1 MAKKTFLKEAQQTI
15 SKPEADE
22 GLDDRRPSPVGRLE
36 RQGRRLKGAR
46 ELPLEKIKPDP
57 NQPRTRFDPA
67 ALEELAQSIRKHGVR
82 QPIEVEYIEAEDYF
96 RIVSGERR
104 YRASQIAGQDHIPC
118 IVRDV
123 ADRDR
128 LAIQLMENL
137 QREDLSPI
145 DKARGLLE
153 YKQTLGPE
161 TQWKAVEELTGIS
174 ERRRQQFLA
183 LLDLPEDIQ
192 QEIVALGS
200 DRSTRNAITE
210 KHARALL
217 KLKKHPKQQR
227 ELFKRLRAGDE
238 SLSGSDAM
246 KLAKQMLD
254 PLESKPEK
262 ISFTYHSLPELIE
275 QLKAKLAELEAMKK
289 NS

>member
-46 ELPLEKIKPDP
+46 ELPLDKIQPDP

-82 QPIEVEYIEAEDYF
+82 QPIEVEYIESEDYF

-104 YRASQIAGQDHIPC
+104 YRASQLAGQDHIPC
-118 IVRDV
+118 IVREV

-153 YKQTLGPE
+153 YKQSLGPGA
-161 TQWKAVEELTGIS
+161 QWKAVEELTGIS

-200 DRSTRNAITE
+200 DRSSRNAITE

-217 KLKKHPKQQR
+217 KLRHHPERQR
-227 ELFKRLRAGDE
+227 ELFLRLRAGTE
-238 SLSGSDAM
+238 SLSGSDAL
-246 KLAKQMLD
+246 KLAGQMLK

-262 ISFTYHSLPELIE
+262 ITFTYHSLPELIE

-289 NS
+289 SR

>member
-46 ELPLEKIKPDP
+46 ELPLDKIQPDP

-82 QPIEVEYIEAEDYF
+82 QPIEVEYIESEDYF

-104 YRASQIAGQDHIPC
+104 YRASQLAGQDHIPC
-118 IVRDV
+118 IVREV

-153 YKQTLGPE
+153 YKQSLGHGA
-161 TQWKAVEELTGIS
+161 QWKAVEELTGIS

-200 DRSTRNAITE
+200 DRSSRNAITE

-217 KLKKHPKQQR
+217 KLRHHPERQR
-227 ELFKRLRAGDE
+227 ELFLRLRAGTE
-238 SLSGSDAM
+238 SLSGSDAL
-246 KLAKQMLD
+246 KLAGQMLK

-262 ISFTYHSLPELIE
+262 ITFTYHSLPELIE

-289 NS
+289 SR